1 MTEILRLKCL
11 YRRVLYIYEHISFHH
26 PCMPTG
32 STQPYLAQLVVPH
45 ILKFKNQFF
54 CTEILSY
61 LITNFKRLNKARK
74 STRKNH

>member
-11 YRRVLYIYEHISFHH
+11 YRRVLYIYTIYIES
-26 PCMPTG
+26 PCLPTG
-32 STQPYLAQLVVPH
+32 STQPYLAQLVVPD